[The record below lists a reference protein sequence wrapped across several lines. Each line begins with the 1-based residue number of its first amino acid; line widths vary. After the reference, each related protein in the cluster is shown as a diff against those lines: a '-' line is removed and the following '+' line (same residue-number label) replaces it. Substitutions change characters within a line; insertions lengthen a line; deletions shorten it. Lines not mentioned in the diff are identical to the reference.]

1 MMDKNEC
8 DEGLVVRAIGGDR
21 AAFAALVSKH
31 YDLIF
36 RTAFKWC
43 GGREDAE
50 DIAQDV
56 CVRLGSSI
64 RSWSGDSKFSTWL
77 YRVVINAVR
86 DAQRKN
92 AASMRKLDAW
102 AREPSRPDV
111 QSAGSDP
118 DEEAAAELWQ
128 AVRQLPPKPREAV
141 TLVYGEGLNH
151 AEAAGAMNCAEG
163 TVSSHIHEAK
173 KQLKI
178 LMGQQGESRMA
189 REGAR

>member
-1 MMDKNEC
+1 MDKNEC

-31 YDLIF
+31 YDFIF

-43 GGREDAE
+43 GSREDAE

-56 CVRLGSSI
+56 CVRLGMSI

-86 DAQRKN
+86 DGQRKN
-92 AASMRKLDAW
+92 AASLRKLDAW
-102 AREPSRPDV
+102 AAEPTRPLM
-111 QSAGSDP
+111 QLP
-118 DEEAAAELWQ
+118 EENGDDGVGELWEY
-128 AVRQLPPKPREAV
+128 VRQLPKKSCDAV
-141 TLVYGEGLNH
+141 MLVYGEELNH
-151 AEAAGAMNCAEG
+151 AEAAKVMGCAEG
-163 TVSSHIHEAK
+163 TVSSHIHAAK

-178 LMGQQGESRMA
+178 LMGDEA
-189 REGAR
+189 REGVM